1 MAPNAGL
8 EEKVCHEQEKVKLQT
23 ADTVGSLALD
33 GVATVNRQVETL
45 NHDNNGAES
54 QETKRYIRLFKC
66 TLTQSEARVIESE
79 IKELLEALIQY
90 NPWFPDL
97 ESWDL
102 VEQSL
107 NHARQSGASLPVSV
121 FST

>member
-23 ADTVGSLALD
+23 ADMVGSLALD

-54 QETKRYIRLFKC
+54 ITGNETLYSI
-66 TLTQSEARVIESE
+66 V
-79 IKELLEALIQY
+79 
-90 NPWFPDL
+90 
-97 ESWDL
+97 
-102 VEQSL
+102 
-107 NHARQSGASLPVSV
+107 
-121 FST
+121 

>member
-1 MAPNAGL
+1 MGRN
-8 EEKVCHEQEKVKLQT
+8 Q
-23 ADTVGSLALD
+23 
-33 GVATVNRQVETL
+33 
-45 NHDNNGAES
+45 S

-66 TLTQSEARVIESE
+66 TLRQSEARVIESE

-90 NPWFPDL
+90 NPWFPDV

-102 VEQSL
+102 MEQSL